1 MASRSGGDQQS
12 IKSSEKE
19 ATNEK
24 AKQFTILLTPPWK
37 LKKTLEKIA
46 LNDVKVRIF

>member
-24 AKQFTILLTPPWK
+24 AKQFTIPTHSYLEIEKK
-37 LKKTLEKIA
+37 LQKIA
-46 LNDVKVRIF
+46 AE